1 MFVNQFERFSHLIQ
15 FELLEKVQAMSSPT
29 EEYYEATIAMLTK
42 DSKAIANKI
51 NSIKIIHPT
60 LKKAEW
66 RVRAYQDEIIT
77 LMDSLTYM
85 MEEME
90 LPQQTDSPISGSWH
104 ELLLHIQI
112 ILSECLDF
120 IQIRHPDL
128 FFNTMDMP
136 IYQERSHRAK
146 WREKLV
152 EVQGLVQEPS
162 ESYAIL
168 QWLELPLKRDDRP
181 LTFVQYNYLHR
192 IFDELTEIIQAGYPD
207 DIMAYRLRNHLCIA
221 DFNHPQFIEDC
232 IQYLQSSTIPGSS
245 KSMIKQYLNLK
256 RQVNPIKH
264 REGLSLYEELPSVKE
279 LLMDFLN
286 NEISIHKALIE
297 TESIVSPGEWKDFKV
312 MTSLSCLQ
320 LAGILRIL
328 SDKGLIIN
336 TEKEQFLQFFA
347 FFFKADGGKN
357 ATLDGL
363 LKHFEQS
370 GEKALK
376 QLRELFN

>member
-15 FELLEKVQAMSSPT
+15 FELQEKARAIPSPT

-42 DSKAIANKI
+42 DAKAIALKI

-85 MEEME
+85 MEEMD

-104 ELLLHIQI
+104 ELFLQIQI
-112 ILSECLDF
+112 ILSEGLDF

-128 FFNTMDMP
+128 FYNNIDMP
-136 IYQERSHRAK
+136 IYLEKSHRAK
-146 WREKLV
+146 WRDKLD
-152 EVQGLVQEPS
+152 ELRELVPESS
-162 ESYAIL
+162 ESCTIL
-168 QWLELPLKRDDRP
+168 KWLDLPLKRDDRP
-181 LTFVQYNYLHR
+181 LTFVQYSYLQK
-192 IFDELTEIIQAGYPD
+192 IFDDLTEIIQAGHPD
-207 DIMAYRLRNHLCIA
+207 KTTACRLRNHLCIM
-221 DFNHPQFIEDC
+221 DFNHPKFIEDC
-232 IQYLQSSTIPGSS
+232 IQDLQLNLIPGSS
-245 KSMIKQYLNLK
+245 KSFIKQYLNLK
-256 RQVNPIKH
+256 RQVSPIKH
-264 REGLSLYEELPSVKE
+264 RERVGLFEELPSVKE

-297 TESIVSPGEWKDFKV
+297 TESIISQNEWKDFKV

-328 SDKGLIIN
+328 WDKGLIIN
-336 TEKEQFLQFFA
+336 AEKEQFLQFFA
-347 FFFKADGGKN
+347 FHFKAEGGKD

-376 QLRELFN
+376 QLKELFN